1 MRALLSVSIDR
12 YTYLTH
18 ICCQAPCHRQYSTV
32 YTHSLPSGERCV
44 LTLCVADGS
53 AWSCRRHAFVS
64 LVERQSLLFH
74 RQQMAQA
81 VEAREQLRKGRKRKE
96 KGKKE

>member
-32 YTHSLPSGERCV
+32 YTHSLTSGERCV
-44 LTLCVADGS
+44 LCALPMARPGPADDM
-53 AWSCRRHAFVS
+53 RLF
-64 LVERQSLLFH
+64 LLLRDKVDFSTGNRWH
-74 RQQMAQA
+74 RQWQH
-81 VEAREQLRKGRKRKE
+81 GNN
-96 KGKKE
+96 